1 MAVGFEFATGWD
13 IFKLKHG
20 MNIPAGG
27 LKNEVDLKACTESYP
42 KAAVVRGGLG
52 WKMTVDGTEIE
63 YVVDEVAESKAGET
77 QLTFVMAD
85 LKAFVR
91 MMNARNVNRFVT
103 AADFPKDTFRAPN
116 DRFVIH
122 IKNELRFKDVEAI
135 PQVTGGVRLARVRKL
150 WRLLADPKS
159 QAAKQF
165 FAETP
170 GGTPIYSSMVNK
182 VTLNWRAIKDS
193 KWKDHAPS
201 AKMRGLVTLIATYLL
216 RGYSPEKHGVGA
228 VKYLFVLMS
237 RTKFSALFNDL
248 PSEERNHYKTAQADW
263 IDFICKDVMSQ
274 IAGMPPTGID
284 PDGLLI
290 ERRITDRGNL
300 KAPVELPITRRAWL
314 AGMLKDEDLLSA
326 AAHPLGGDDD
336 ATWHDSNPEL
346 GHRLRGLAGLGD
358 KMDAVQ
364 YGGRQNKAAIIEFRA
379 RQAALPYKVWDDY
392 AFRMH
397 RFFTEINE
405 GERHGLIDLGAPAL
419 A

>member
-20 MNIPAGG
+20 MNIPVGG
-27 LKNEVDLKACTESYP
+27 FKNEVDLKACTESYP
-42 KAAVVRGGLG
+42 KTAVVRGGLG

-201 AKMRGLVTLIATYLL
+201 AKLRGLVTLIATYLL

-248 PSEERNHYKTAQADW
+248 PSEERNHYKAAPADW
-263 IDFICKDVMSQ
+263 VDFICKDVMSQ
-274 IAGMPPTGID
+274 ITGMPPIGIN

-290 ERRITDRGNL
+290 ERKITDRGNL
-300 KAPVELPITRRAWL
+300 KAPIELPITRTAWL

-326 AAHPLGGDDD
+326 AAHPLGQADD

-379 RQAALPYKVWDDY
+379 RQAALPFKVWDDY
-392 AFRMH
+392 ASRMH